1 MMTQAEFITTAKLR
15 GLATAETA
23 KQYAQG
29 RNDLTEADLE
39 EVYRKQTT
47 TDRAHEP
54 SKWRNYQGARC
65 TKRLKEPESHR
76 EY

>member
-1 MMTQAEFITTAKLR
+1 MTQAEFITTAKLR
-15 GLATAETA
+15 GLASAETA

-29 RNDLTEADLE
+29 RSDLTEADLE

-47 TDRAHEP
+47 LDGRNGHN
-54 SKWRNYQGARC
+54 KWRSYQGTRS

>member
-1 MMTQAEFITTAKLR
+1 MTQAEFITTAKLR

-23 KQYAQG
+23 RQYAQG

-39 EVYRKQTT
+39 EVYRKQAASDTAQKGGSGLFR
-47 TDRAHEP
+47 D
-54 SKWRNYQGARC
+54 YQGTRS
-65 TKRLKEPESHR
+65 TKRIKHWG

>member
-1 MMTQAEFITTAKLR
+1 MTQAEFITTAKLR

-39 EVYRKQTT
+39 EVYRKQAAN
-47 TDRAHEP
+47 DAAQKGGSGLFRE
-54 SKWRNYQGARC
+54 YQGTRS
-65 TKRLKEPESHR
+65 TKRIKHWGES
-76 EY
+76 

>member
-1 MMTQAEFITTAKLR
+1 MTQTEFITTAKLR

-39 EVYRKQTT
+39 EVYRKQAASDTAQKGGSGLFR
-47 TDRAHEP
+47 D
-54 SKWRNYQGARC
+54 YQGTRS
-65 TKRLKEPESHR
+65 TKRIKHWG

>member
-1 MMTQAEFITTAKLR
+1 MTQAEFITTAKLR

-39 EVYRKQTT
+39 EVYRKQTAF
-47 TDRAHEP
+47 DGQIGHN
-54 SKWRNYQGARC
+54 KWRSYQGTKS